1 MLPAYLKRH
10 YKIILMLI
18 LFVAVFS
25 AVFSL
30 YELPLEAVLYAALLC
45 FCIGAVLFALGYSRW
60 LRQHRELRAL
70 LERVAVSLDELPR
83 PSGAVERDYQDLLR
97 ALWAEKARIEARN
110 LTEHREMTDYYTLW
124 AHQIKTPIAAMHL
137 LLQQGAAE
145 KNAELSVELFKIE
158 QYVEMVLSYL
168 RLGSESSDYV
178 LKAYSLDGIIREAL
192 RKYARMFIQKR
203 ISLSF
208 TETDKRVLTDE
219 KWLGFVLEQLLS
231 NALKYTPEGSI
242 RLYAEG
248 DTLVIEDSG
257 IGIRAEDLPRVF
269 EKGFTGYN
277 GREDKKS
284 TGIGLYLCRR
294 VCDRLGHGLSLES
307 EVGRGTK
314 ARIDLSS
321 SETIVE

>member
-1 MLPAYLKRH
+1 
-10 YKIILMLI
+10 
-18 LFVAVFS
+18 
-25 AVFSL
+25 
-30 YELPLEAVLYAALLC
+30 
-45 FCIGAVLFALGYSRW
+45 
-60 LRQHRELRAL
+60 
-70 LERVAVSLDELPR
+70 
-83 PSGAVERDYQDLLR
+83 
-97 ALWAEKARIEARN
+97 
-110 LTEHREMTDYYTLW
+110 
-124 AHQIKTPIAAMHL
+124 
-137 LLQQGAAE
+137 
-145 KNAELSVELFKIE
+145 
-158 QYVEMVLSYL
+158 
-168 RLGSESSDYV
+168 
-178 LKAYSLDGIIREAL
+178 
-192 RKYARMFIQKR
+192 MFIQKR

-208 TETDKRVLTDE
+208 TETGKRVLTDE

-248 DTLVIEDSG
+248 DMLVIEDSG
-257 IGIRAEDLPRVF
+257 IGIRPEDLPRVF

-277 GREDKKS
+277 GREDRKS